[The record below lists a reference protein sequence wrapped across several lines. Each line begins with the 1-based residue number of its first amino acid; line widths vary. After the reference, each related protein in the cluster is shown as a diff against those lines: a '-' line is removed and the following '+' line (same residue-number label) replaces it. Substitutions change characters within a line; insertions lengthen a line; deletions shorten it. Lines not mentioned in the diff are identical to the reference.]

1 MTVGINGYYFINVKV
16 KVKVF
21 RYKPGVALEVPGG

>member
-1 MTVGINGYYFINVKV
+1 MMHGVRHIKLTIKV

-21 RYKPGVALEVPGG
+21 RYKPDVALEVPGG